1 MLYLLFIPYGL
12 IYTYLAYRLGCAV
25 SAYRAY
31 DKVMTELYNKL
42 AESKIANKEES
53 NADVHG

>member
-12 IYTYLAYRLGCAV
+12 IWTYLTYRLGCAV

-31 DKVMTELYNKL
+31 DKLMTELYDKL

-53 NADVHG
+53 C

>member
-12 IYTYLAYRLGCAV
+12 IWTYLTYRLGSAV

-31 DKVMTELYNKL
+31 DKLMTELYDKL

-53 NADVHG
+53 C